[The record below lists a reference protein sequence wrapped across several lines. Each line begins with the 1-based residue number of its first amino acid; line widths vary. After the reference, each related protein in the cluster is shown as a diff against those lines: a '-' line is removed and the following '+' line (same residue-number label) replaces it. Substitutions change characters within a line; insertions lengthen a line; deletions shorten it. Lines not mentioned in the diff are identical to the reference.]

1 MREGPAGMGPPRGGT
16 GNAPPIFFLRH
27 QKENAPCTVEKKKCR
42 GPNPSL
48 RSGLGKTGVERVGA
62 SVNDSLLP
70 GAPGSL
76 GTERVLP
83 RSWRR
88 GCGFR
93 GWSSYGPCFSFRAP
107 HCLRL
112 SAAALRR
119 LAPARACGRSRL
131 ALPGW
136 QREGRFEVGRAAA
149 AGRRRSNRSCI
160 LRLTQAIRR
169 GRMTERF
176 SKSESAPNA
185 STESFSRSL
194 LLGPPYHKQIRRKA
208 PFCAQAPFLL
218 TVNGRFLFG
227 ATEKKMGV
235 HSPVRGPL

>member
-83 RSWRR
+83 RSWGR

-93 GWSSYGPCFSFRAP
+93 GYSMKGMSFCPRAF
-107 HCLRL
+107 
-112 SAAALRR
+112 
-119 LAPARACGRSRL
+119 
-131 ALPGW
+131 
-136 QREGRFEVGRAAA
+136 RFATRYQEA
-149 AGRRRSNRSCI
+149 AGRPIRDRQSGSGGK
-160 LRLTQAIRR
+160 TQVKSVLHPPTHDGSPSREE
-169 GRMTERF
+169 GRKFQQDRTR
-176 SKSESAPNA
+176 A
-185 STESFSRSL
+185 
-194 LLGPPYHKQIRRKA
+194 
-208 PFCAQAPFLL
+208 
-218 TVNGRFLFG
+218 
-227 ATEKKMGV
+227 
-235 HSPVRGPL
+235 

>member
-1 MREGPAGMGPPRGGT
+1 MG
-16 GNAPPIFFLRH
+16 APWPC
-27 QKENAPCTVEKKKCR
+27 QKEKRAVR
-42 GPNPSL
+42 D
-48 RSGLGKTGVERVGA
+48 GA
-62 SVNDSLLP
+62 FQTCKFVP
-70 GAPGSL
+70 GAPDTGRTVRCFPAV
-76 GTERVLP
+76 GGVGAAFGGG
-83 RSWRR
+83 RR
-88 GCGFR
+88 MA
-93 GWSSYGPCFSFRAP
+93 PCFSFRAP

-119 LAPARACGRSRL
+119 LSPARACGRSRL

-160 LRLTQAIRR
+160 LRLTQAVRR

-185 STESFSRSL
+185 STESFPRSL

-208 PFCAQAPFLL
+208 PFCAQAPFSS
-218 TVNGRFLFG
+218 TVHGAFFFGKTKKNGG
-227 ATEKKMGV
+227 CNSPEKGE
-235 HSPVRGPL
+235 PF